1 MSPTELKNL
10 AQLDQNSETL
20 VRVLLNH
27 KHFFDFHSGIAEN
40 INGKSVQ
47 TFLAAV
53 IACEMGMEN
62 NSESFERSMAMA
74 ALLDP
79 NSLADK
85 CRDFIFSQLNA
96 GVEPTL
102 GEI

>member
-1 MSPTELKNL
+1 MTNAELSIL
-10 AQLDQNSETL
+10 AQTDQNSENL
-20 VRVLLNH
+20 MRALLNNR
-27 KHFFDFHSGIAEN
+27 HFFEFHNGGGDSIT
-40 INGKSVQ
+40 GKSVQ

-53 IACEMGMEN
+53 IAVELGWEN
-62 NSESFERSMAMA
+62 TKESFDRSMAMA

-85 CRDFIFSQLNA
+85 CRDFIRAQEESEGNLT
-96 GVEPTL
+96 V